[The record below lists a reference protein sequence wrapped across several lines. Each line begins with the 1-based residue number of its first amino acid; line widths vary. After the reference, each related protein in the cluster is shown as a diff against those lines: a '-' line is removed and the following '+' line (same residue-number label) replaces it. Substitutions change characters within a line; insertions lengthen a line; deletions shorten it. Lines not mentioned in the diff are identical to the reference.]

1 MNYNTTY
8 ICKYNN
14 NIFSKEEEDKLSD
27 NEKYFVADSLYRN
40 DVLNIFRLEDF
51 DEVVINNCIHEIYEK
66 IKNYNDL
73 NPILRKLAT
82 FFFSED
88 CELGMLL
95 MFSYDYLEY
104 THPCICEFLETGQ
117 ISLDKLNKLKDVIN
131 KNI

>member
-14 NIFSKEEEDKLSD
+14 NVFSEDEEATLSD

-51 DEVVINNCIHEIYEK
+51 DEQKINNCIDKIYEK
-66 IKNYNDL
+66 VKNYNDL
-73 NPILRKLAT
+73 KPILKKLAA

-104 THPCICEFLETGQ
+104 THPCICELLETGQ
-117 ISLDKLNKLKDVIN
+117 ISVDKLNKLNDVIN

>member
-51 DEVVINNCIHEIYEK
+51 NEVVINNCIHEIYEK

-117 ISLDKLNKLKDVIN
+117 ISLDKLNKLNYVIN

>member
-14 NIFSKEEEDKLSD
+14 NVFSEDEEATLSD
-27 NEKYFVADSLYRN
+27 NEKYFVNDSLYKN
-40 DVLNIFRLEDF
+40 DILNIFNLEEF
-51 DEVVINNCIHEIYEK
+51 NELVINNCINKIYEK
-66 IKNYNDL
+66 VKNYDNL
-73 NPILRKLAT
+73 KPILKKLAG

-104 THPCICEFLETGQ
+104 AHPCICEFLETGE
-117 ISLDKLNKLKDVIN
+117 ISDDKINKLKDVIN